1 MNKMTVKSALFALMT
16 SAVLLAPTVSAENG
30 SNQGQGYHEMRGEHR
45 GHHGDMRKMFRGLDL
60 TEQQRTEIKSL
71 MKAHKSERAAQRP
84 SAEVR
89 QAHQQQMLDLISSDS
104 FSEADVL
111 NMMDARQEKRQQA
124 AVERV
129 KMQRAIYQL
138 LTPEQQAKFKAN
150 FAQRVSR
157 KGDRS

>member
-45 GHHGDMRKMFRGLDL
+45 GDMRKMLRGLDL

-89 QAHQQQMLDLISSDS
+89 QAHQQQMLDMISSNS
-104 FSEADVL
+104 FSEADVV

-150 FAQRVSR
+150 FAQRGSR

>member
-30 SNQGQGYHEMRGEHR
+30 SNQGQGYQDMRGDHR
-45 GHHGDMRKMFRGLDL
+45 GYHDNVRKMFRGLDL
-60 TEQQRTEIKSL
+60 TEQQRSDIKGL
-71 MKAHKSERAAQRP
+71 MQQHREAMQDKRP

-150 FAQRVSR
+150 FAQRGSR